1 MLAAGMLVG
10 CSNET
15 ATGANGGLDGQGTSA
30 TDKNAT
36 PGTSTGGT
44 TTDTGPVACTT
55 AQSWKANNDL
65 KFDNSSGSPTFSQ
78 TINGLIAKSTVS
90 PMAVSNLIAPHCVW
104 MVAFSASD
112 DVDASAKSQ
121 HPATFTEMFHHP
133 TGLWT
138 VAPQTSGWL
147 RVVDASDTSVWIP
160 LSGLTGSATYG
171 SGECTSLSAAKASAI
186 IPHTAATLKI
196 KTDKGSTTLGDLLG
210 KEDSR
215 NAGWAVHFTFT
226 ANLMQ

>member
-1 MLAAGMLVG
+1 M
-10 CSNET
+10 
-15 ATGANGGLDGQGTSA
+15 GTSA

-36 PGTSTGGT
+36 PGTSSGGT
-44 TTDTGPVACTT
+44 TTDTGPAACTT
-55 AQSWKANNDL
+55 AQSWKANNNL
-65 KFDNSSGSPTFSQ
+65 KFDNDSGSQTFAQ
-78 TINGLIAKSTVS
+78 AINGLIAKSTVS

-112 DVDASAKSQ
+112 DVDTSAKSQ
-121 HPATFTEMFHHP
+121 HAATFTEMFHHP

-160 LSGLTGSATYG
+160 LSDLTGSASYG
-171 SGECTSLSAAKASAI
+171 SGECTSLSTAKASAV
-186 IPHTAATLKI
+186 IPHAAATLKI
-196 KTDKGSTTLGDLLG
+196 KTDNGWTTLGDLLG
-210 KEDSR
+210 QEDSR
-215 NAGWAVHFTFT
+215 MGGWGVHFSFT